1 MYFDLRINFKG
12 EYEMKITLEQIDLV
26 RKRTNASYKEAKE
39 ALERFDGDVVEAL
52 AYLDE
57 SGKAPK
63 TEFGSRRAFMDKV
76 RDLIHKG
83 NITKFLVTKDSKTVL
98 NIPLNLVIILALVGN
113 YVFAAALLIA
123 LVLGYKFNIVS
134 PNEQNN
140 MSVVPK
146 NPESSVQNQSSN
158 NENQ

>member
-83 NITKFLVTKDSKTVL
+83 NITKF
-98 NIPLNLVIILALVGN
+98 
-113 YVFAAALLIA
+113 
-123 LVLGYKFNIVS
+123 
-134 PNEQNN
+134 
-140 MSVVPK
+140 
-146 NPESSVQNQSSN
+146 
-158 NENQ
+158 